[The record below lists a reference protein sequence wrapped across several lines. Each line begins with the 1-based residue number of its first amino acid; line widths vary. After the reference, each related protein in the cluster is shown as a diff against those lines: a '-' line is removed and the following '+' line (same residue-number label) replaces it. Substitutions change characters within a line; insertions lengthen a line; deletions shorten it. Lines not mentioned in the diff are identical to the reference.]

1 MGRIGEKFKALKERR
16 ERALI
21 MFVSAGDPDP
31 ARTRDIILALEQAG
45 ADVVELGVP
54 FSDATADGPVI
65 QASSTR
71 ALRAGTSLEKTI
83 AIVSEV
89 RRASEIP
96 IVLFGYYNPIH
107 AYGPAKFAK
116 DSASAGVDGVLVV
129 DLPFEESREL
139 RQFTDP
145 AGLDF
150 IPLVAPTTGAKRARK
165 ILHDGCGFL
174 YFISVTGV
182 TGTAKGSPLEIER
195 DIEQLRKISGLPVAV
210 GFGITTPAEAAEIA
224 QHADGIVVGSA
235 LVRLIHQ
242 HRGNGNLEA
251 AVRSF
256 VADLKR
262 ALGSGEPTKPSEE
275 RR

>member
-1 MGRIGEKFKALKERR
+1 MGRIGEKFKTLKERR

-21 MFVSAGDPDP
+21 TFVSAGDPDT

-89 RRASEIP
+89 RRTSEIP
-96 IVLFGYYNPIH
+96 LVLFGYYNPIH

-116 DSASAGVDGVLVV
+116 DSASAGADGVLV
-129 DLPFEESREL
+129 
-139 RQFTDP
+139 

-150 IPLVAPTTGAKRARK
+150 IPLVAPTTGAERARR

-182 TGTAKGSPLEIER
+182 TGTAKGSPLEIKR

-242 HRGNGNLEA
+242 HRENGNLEA
-251 AVRSF
+251 VVTSF
-256 VADLKR
+256 VGDLKR
-262 ALGSGEPTKPSEE
+262 ALGSGN
-275 RR
+275 R